1 MKPSKII
8 LVLLFVVL
16 LSTSLQAQQN
26 SQLLHQRIDAAV
38 ASQQPVSTSLLAT
51 DAEFMRRLYLDL
63 LGTVPRLEEA
73 KAFLNDKSENR
84 REKLVERLIN
94 DPRLNHHMA
103 VAFDVMLME
112 RTADSAVKTPEWRQ
126 YLYDSFA
133 NNKPYN
139 VLAREILSAG
149 GTDPELRAP
158 SKFYLD
164 RKGETNRLTRAVGRI
179 FLGRDM
185 QCAQCH
191 DHPLIDTY
199 YQADYYGL
207 FAFLNRSQL
216 FVNVAKTNY
225 FAEKSVGNV
234 SFKSVFTEEAGE
246 TGPQLPGNN
255 PVVEPYLQKLE
266 EYQVRPNGDRVSK
279 PVYSRRQQ
287 LAELATN
294 GGNAAFN
301 RNIANRLWGMM
312 NGRALVMP
320 VDLDHPA
327 NPPSN
332 PALMKV
338 LEEAIV
344 ELNFD
349 VKQFLK
355 HIVLSK
361 TYQRS
366 FDLGTALQS
375 SPANLE
381 ARIAEVTELK
391 AQTDEQAYAALDKW
405 EAKLEELK
413 TLRVKYAEVRKIYV
427 DADTAAAGQ
436 LDKYLAQDGA
446 AFAAQTAIDKQI
458 PLRDSFLAAHVSIVK
473 VLESLP
479 GDAVAKDAAAKFKVK
494 LDASVAA
501 IAKQTD
507 VKKKAEEQGK
517 KEQDALTPLQETL
530 NKAYMAWQ
538 PAKEEIYA
546 LEIQEQALRNE
557 FERLQTLVTAY
568 ETQEYE
574 FGKILANAE
583 LKQEMIAGRQ
593 KVNANTAEVKALE
606 LVVSKLKAEVLQAQ
620 SEMTSAV
627 EEKQSAVS
635 QMTKATVARNKKSE
649 AIELLVAVIETTNT
663 ATSTIAQDPLVL
675 VTRKELSDSQV
686 KLKTE
691 LTALDAAV
699 QAATQEVSTKTKTA
713 DAIMGQVK
721 AMVNKL
727 AVAEANYDQVQQSLA
742 ASLKT
747 AVDLSSRYDESTE
760 KLSRQLV
767 SQFVVSD
774 LRALSPEQLAN
785 AMMESMG
792 VTQVYRTST
801 IAELDKAK
809 PLSDADKN
817 DRAKMI
823 QREREI
829 SDGVEAKI
837 APIRSD
843 FVKLYG
849 AGAGQVQTDFFS
861 TIDQALYITNGSRLT
876 GWLGSNSYLVGQL
889 EKLEDSAQIAE
900 DLYISVL
907 SRKPSAAEVERVEG
921 FLNGVEAEKKQAIQ
935 DMVWALLASAEFRFN
950 H

>member
-1 MKPSKII
+1 MKPSKFIFA
-8 LVLLFVVL
+8 LLFGFL
-16 LSTSLQAQQN
+16 LNESLCAQQTP
-26 SQLLHQRIDAAV
+26 QLLHQRIDAAV
-38 ASQQPVSTSLLAT
+38 TSQQPVSTSLLAS
-51 DAEFMRRLYLDL
+51 DAEFMRRVYLDL

-73 KAFLNDKSENR
+73 KAFLNDTSENR

-94 DPRLNHHMA
+94 DPRVNHHLA

-112 RTADSAVKTPEWRQ
+112 RTTDSAVKTPEWRQ
-126 YLYDSFA
+126 YLYESFA

-139 VLAREILSAG
+139 VLAKEILSAG
-149 GTDPELRAP
+149 GTNPDLRAA

-164 RKGETNRLTRAVGRI
+164 RQGETNRLTRDVGRI

-191 DHPLIDTY
+191 NHPLIDTY

-216 FVNVAKTNY
+216 FVNAAKTNY
-225 FAEKSVGNV
+225 LAEKSVGNV

-246 TGPQLPGNN
+246 TGPHLPGNN
-255 PVVEPYLQKLE
+255 PVVEPYLTKLE
-266 EYQVRPNGDRVSK
+266 EYKVKPNGDRVSE

-294 GGNAAFN
+294 GNNPAFN

-332 PALMKV
+332 PLLMQV

-344 ELNFD
+344 EVEFD

-355 HIVLSK
+355 HIALSN

-375 SPANLE
+375 SPADLQ
-381 ARIAEVTELK
+381 ARISQVTQMREE
-391 AQTDEQAYAALDKW
+391 TDEKSYAALDLW
-405 EAKLEELK
+405 ETKLEELK
-413 TLRVKYAEVRKIYV
+413 ALRVKHAAIRKAYI
-427 DADTAAAGQ
+427 DADTAAAAQ
-436 LDKYLAQDGA
+436 LDKYLAQDGII
-446 AFAAQTAIDKQI
+446 FSAQKLIDTQT
-458 PLRDSFLAAHVSIVK
+458 PLRDAYSAAHASILK

-479 GDAVAKDAAAKFKVK
+479 DDSVAKDAAAKFKAK
-494 LDASVAA
+494 LDASVGV
-501 IAKQTD
+501 ITKQTD
-507 VKKKAEEQGK
+507 AKTKAEAQAV
-517 KEQDALTPLQETL
+517 KEQEALVPLQETVD
-530 NKAYMAWQ
+530 KAFAAWK
-538 PAKEEIYA
+538 PLKEEIYA
-546 LEIQEQALRNE
+546 VEVQEQTLRNE
-557 FERLQTLVTAY
+557 FERLQTLVAAY
-568 ETQEYE
+568 EAQEYE
-574 FGKILANAE
+574 FGKILANVE
-583 LKQEMIAGRQ
+583 LKQQLIAVQQKSSNLAAQLEASEAMVALLKTEIAQSRTEMAALVTARQ
-593 KVNANTAEVKALE
+593 AATAEMDKV
-606 LVVSKLKAEVLQAQ
+606 
-620 SEMTSAV
+620 T
-627 EEKQSAVS
+627 
-635 QMTKATVARNKKSE
+635 TARSRKSE
-649 AIELLVAVIETTNT
+649 AIQLLAAVIETTTT
-663 ATSTIAQDPLVL
+663 ATSTIAADPQVAETKKQLA
-675 VTRKELSDSQV
+675 TSQA

-691 LTALDAAV
+691 LAALETALQ
-699 QAATQEVSTKTKTA
+699 QATA
-713 DAIMGQVK
+713 DVDARTK
-721 AMVNKL
+721 AANAAAEKVELMVSKL
-727 AVAEANYDQVQQSLA
+727 ADVEAQYIEQQQAFATVS
-742 ASLKT
+742 KT
-747 AVDLSSRYDESTE
+747 AVDLASQYDESTE
-760 KLSRQLV
+760 KISRQLV
-767 SQFVVSD
+767 NQFVVSD

-792 VTQVYRTST
+792 VTEVYRRST

-817 DRAKMI
+817 DRAKVI
-823 QREREI
+823 EREREI
-829 SDGVEAKI
+829 SDAVEAKI
-837 APIRSD
+837 APIRKE
-843 FVKLYG
+843 FVSLYG

-876 GWLGSNSYLVGQL
+876 GWLGSKSYLVGHL
-889 EKLEDSAQIAE
+889 VKIEDSAQIAE

-907 SRKPSAAEVERVEG
+907 SRKPGPAELQRVQE
-921 FLNGVEAEKKQAIQ
+921 FLSDVGDQKQQAIQ

>member
-1 MKPSKII
+1 MKPSRII
-8 LVLLFVVL
+8 LVLLFGVL
-16 LSTSLQAQQN
+16 LGTSLQAQPAPQR
-26 SQLLHQRIDAAV
+26 LHQRIDAAV

-73 KAFLNDKSENR
+73 KAFLNDTAEDR

-94 DPRLNHHMA
+94 DPRLNHHLA
-103 VAFDVMLME
+103 IAFDVMLME
-112 RTADSAVKTPEWRQ
+112 RTADSAVKTPAWRQ
-126 YLYDSFA
+126 YLYESFA
-133 NNKPYN
+133 NDKPYN

-149 GTDPELRAP
+149 GTAPELRAP

-164 RKGETNRLTRAVGRI
+164 RQGETNRLTRDVGRI

-191 DHPLIDTY
+191 NHPLIDTY

-216 FVNVAKTNY
+216 FANAAKTNY

-266 EYQVRPNGDRVSK
+266 EYEVRPNGDRVSQ

-287 LAELATN
+287 LAQLATN
-294 GGNAAFN
+294 GSNAAFN

-366 FDLGTALQS
+366 FDLGTALRS
-375 SPANLE
+375 LPAELK
-381 ARIAEVTELK
+381 ARIVQVTQRK

-405 EAKLEELK
+405 EVKLEELK
-413 TLRVKYAEVRKIYV
+413 ALRVKHAAVRKAYV
-427 DADTAAAGQ
+427 DADTAAATQ
-436 LDKYLAQDGA
+436 LDKYLAQDGI

-458 PLRDSFLAAHVSIVK
+458 PLRDSFTAAHASIVK

-479 GDAVAKDAAAKFKVK
+479 DDAVAKDAASKFKVK

-501 IAKQTD
+501 ISKQTD
-507 VKKKAEEQGK
+507 VKNKAEEQGK

-530 NKAYMAWQ
+530 NKAYLSWK

-546 LEIQEQALRNE
+546 LEIEEQTFRNE
-557 FERLQTLVTAY
+557 FERLQTLVAAY

-583 LKQEMIAGRQ
+583 LKQEMIVAQQ
-593 KVNANTAEVKALE
+593 KVDSIAAEVKASGLI
-606 LVVSKLKAEVLQAQ
+606 VTTFKTEVLQAQ
-620 SEMTSAV
+620 SEMTTAV
-627 EEKQSAVS
+627 AAKQSAVA
-635 QMTKATVARNKKSE
+635 QKTKVTAVRNKKSE
-649 AIELLVAVIETTNT
+649 SIELLAAVIETTTT
-663 ATSTIAQDPLVL
+663 ATSAIAQDPQVIAA
-675 VTRKELSDSQV
+675 RKELSDSEA

-691 LTALDAAV
+691 LTALDTAL
-699 QAATQEVSTKTKTA
+699 QAATQEVNARTKTA
-713 DAIMGQVK
+713 DTIIENVK
-721 AMVNKL
+721 AMVDQL
-727 AVAEANYDQVQQSLA
+727 AVAEADYAQVQQSLA
-742 ASLKT
+742 AVSKT
-747 AVDLSSRYDESTE
+747 AANLSSHYDESTE

-792 VTQVYRTST
+792 VTQVYRNST
-801 IAELDKAK
+801 IAELEKAK

-817 DRAKMI
+817 NRAKMI

-829 SDGVEAKI
+829 TDSVEAKI

-843 FVKLYG
+843 FVTLYG

>member
-1 MKPSKII
+1 MKSLIII
-8 LVLLFVVL
+8 LTSFFGFLLA
-16 LSTSLQAQQN
+16 TSLHAQQTIP
-26 SQLLHQRIDAAV
+26 LLHQRIDAAV
-38 ASQQPVSTSLLAT
+38 ASQQPVNTSLLAT
-51 DAEFMRRLYLDL
+51 DAEFMRRVFLDL
-63 LGTVPRLEEA
+63 LGTVPSREEA
-73 KAFLNDKSENR
+73 KVFLNDPSEDR

-94 DPRLNHHMA
+94 DPRLNHHLA
-103 VAFDVMLME
+103 VTFDVMLME
-112 RTADSAVKTPEWRQ
+112 RTTDSAVKTPAWRQ
-126 YLYDSFA
+126 YLYESFA

-139 VLAREILSAG
+139 VLAKEILSAG
-149 GTDPELRAP
+149 GTDPELRAA

-164 RKGETNRLTRAVGRI
+164 RQGETNRLTRDVGRI

-216 FVNVAKTNY
+216 FVNAAKTNY

-234 SFKSVFTEEAGE
+234 SFKSVFTEESGE

-255 PVVEPYLQKLE
+255 PVMEPYLKKLE
-266 EYQVRPNGDRVSK
+266 EYKVRPNGNRVSE

-294 GGNAAFN
+294 GNNAAFN

-332 PALMKV
+332 PALLKV

-355 HIVLSK
+355 HITLSK

-366 FDLGTALQS
+366 FDLGVALQS
-375 SPANLE
+375 SPADLE
-381 ARIAEVTELK
+381 ARIAQVTQQK
-391 AQTDEQAYAALDKW
+391 KQTNQQADAALDKW
-405 EAKLEELK
+405 GSKLEELK
-413 TLRVKYAEVRKIYV
+413 ALRVKHAVVRKAYF
-427 DADTAAAGQ
+427 DADTAAAAQ
-436 LDKYLAQDGA
+436 LDKYLVQDGTV
-446 AFAAQTAIDKQI
+446 FAAQTAIDTQI
-458 PLRDSFLAAHVSIVK
+458 PLRDSYLAAHASIVK

-479 GDAVAKDAAAKFKVK
+479 DDPVAKDAALKFKTK
-494 LDASVAA
+494 LDASVAV
-501 IAKQTD
+501 ITKQTD
-507 VKKKAEEQGK
+507 AKTKAQAQGQ
-517 KEQDALTPLQETL
+517 KEQEALVPLQEKL
-530 NKAYMAWQ
+530 DQAYALWK
-538 PAKEEIYA
+538 PSKDEIHA
-546 LEIQEQALRNE
+546 LEIEEQALRNE
-557 FERLQTLVTAY
+557 FEQLQSLVEAY
-568 ETQEYE
+568 EIQQSE
-574 FGKILANAE
+574 FGKIHANAE
-583 LKQEMIAGRQ
+583 LKLELIAARQ
-593 KVNANTAEVKALE
+593 KVTRAAAELETSKAAVTALKVEV
-606 LVVSKLKAEVLQAQ
+606 SQATT
-620 SEMTSAV
+620 EMTAAV
-627 EEKQSAVS
+627 NAKQAAADEMSRV
-635 QMTKATVARNKKSE
+635 TITRDKKSE
-649 AIELLVAVIETTNT
+649 ATQLLANLIETTTT
-663 ATSTIAQDPLVL
+663 ATSTISQDPQVIA
-675 VTRKELSDSQV
+675 TQKELADSQA

-691 LTALDAAV
+691 LAGLDAAV
-699 QAATQEVSTKTKTA
+699 QAAIKDVATKTNAENTA
-713 DAIMGQVK
+713 KKKVEVMLDKV
-721 AMVNKL
+721 
-727 AVAEANYDQVQQSLA
+727 AVAESGYEQNRQVLA
-742 ASLKT
+742 TVSKT
-747 AVDLSSRYDESTE
+747 ATDLSSQYDESTE
-760 KLSRQLV
+760 KLSKQLV
-767 SQFVVSD
+767 NHFVVSD

-792 VTQVYRTST
+792 VTEVYRKST

-817 DRAKMI
+817 DRVIMI

-829 SDGVEAKI
+829 SEGVEAKI
-837 APIRSD
+837 SGIRTE
-843 FVKLYG
+843 FVNLYG

-876 GWLGSNSYLVGQL
+876 GWLGSNNYLVGQL
-889 EKLEDSAQIAE
+889 VKLEDSVQIAE

-907 SRKPSAAEVERVEG
+907 SRKPIAAEVKRVEE
-921 FLNGVEAEKKQAIQ
+921 FLNHAEDQKQQAIQ

>member
-1 MKPSKII
+1 MKPAKII
-8 LVLLFVVL
+8 AILLFGVL
-16 LSTSLQAQQN
+16 LSTSLQAQQA
-26 SQLLHQRIDAAV
+26 SQLLHQRIDEAV

-73 KAFLNDKSENR
+73 KAFLNDTSENR

-112 RTADSAVKTPEWRQ
+112 RTADSAVKTPQWRQ
-126 YLYDSFA
+126 YLYESFA

-149 GTDPELRAP
+149 GTDPELRVP

-164 RKGETNRLTRAVGRI
+164 RKGETNRLTRDVGRI

-216 FVNVAKTNY
+216 FVNAAKTNY

-246 TGPQLPGNN
+246 TGPQLPGDN
-255 PVVEPYLQKLE
+255 PVVEPYLQKLD

-355 HIVLSK
+355 HIALSK

-375 SPANLE
+375 SPANLK
-381 ARIAEVTELK
+381 ARISEVTELK
-391 AQTDEQAYAALDKW
+391 ARTDEQAYAALDKW

-413 TLRVKYAEVRKIYV
+413 TLRVKYAEVRKTYI
-427 DADTAAAGQ
+427 DADTAAATQ

-446 AFAAQTAIDKQI
+446 VFAAQTAIDKQI
-458 PLRDSFLAAHVSIVK
+458 PLRDSFLAAHVSILK

-530 NKAYMAWQ
+530 NKAYMVWQ

-593 KVNANTAEVKALE
+593 KVNSNTAEVKASE
-606 LVVSKLKAEVLQAQ
+606 LVVGRLKAEVLQAQ

-627 EEKQSAVS
+627 EAKQSAVS

-663 ATSTIAQDPLVL
+663 ATSTIAEDPLVL
-675 VTRKELSDSQV
+675 VTRKELSDSEV
-686 KLKTE
+686 KLKAE

-699 QAATQEVSTKTKTA
+699 QTATQEVSTKTKTA
-713 DAIMGQVK
+713 DAIIGKVK

-727 AVAEANYDQVQQSLA
+727 AVAEADYDQAQQSLA

-747 AVDLSSRYDESTE
+747 AVDLSSRYQESTE

-809 PLSDADKN
+809 PMSDADKN

-837 APIRSD
+837 DPIRSD

-900 DLYISVL
+900 DLYVSVL
-907 SRKPSAAEVERVEG
+907 SRKPSAAEVERVQG
-921 FLNGVEAEKKQAIQ
+921 FLSGVETEKKQAIQ